1 MDGSLGSFHP
11 AATLCSDLMSDF
23 VLRPA
28 IPADAPVILALL
40 RELADYEK
48 LQPIFHLTEAAVRHD
63 MMGAACRCELA
74 FRGDEPAALT
84 SWYWTYKSFRAARGL
99 YVEDLYVRPQF
110 RGQGLGRRMLA
121 RLAGE
126 ALAVNGFLEWQVLNW
141 NTPSIGFYESLG
153 ARKMTD
159 WLNCRLEGDALQK
172 LAGT

>member
-1 MDGSLGSFHP
+1 
-11 AATLCSDLMSDF
+11 MSDF
-23 VLRPA
+23 SFRPA
-28 IPADAPVILALL
+28 TPDDAPSILAML

-48 LQPIFHLTEAAVRHD
+48 LQPIFHLTEALVRRD

-74 FRGDEPAALT
+74 FAGDAPAGIA

-126 ALAVNGFLEWQVLNW
+126 ALAVGGFLEWQVLTW
-141 NTPSIGFYESLG
+141 NAPSIAFYESLE

-159 WLNCRLEGDALQK
+159 WLSCRLEGEALQT